1 MAPKSGFSFDIISE
15 VDLQEMDNA
24 VNQANKELAQRYD
37 FRDSKASIAYDR
49 KEKLITLIADD
60 DFKLRALTDI
70 LVTRMAKRGISLK
83 SLKFNDPEKAFE
95 GYLRQKVE
103 ICMGIDKERAKEL
116 TGIIKGFGLKVQT
129 QIEGEKIKVSSAKK
143 DELQVVIIHLKG
155 LDFSIPLNFEN
166 YR

>member
-1 MAPKSGFSFDIISE
+1 MANFSFDIVSE

-37 FRDSKASIAYDR
+37 FKDSKASIAYDR
-49 KEKLITLIADD
+49 KEKTVTLIADD
-60 DFKLRALTDI
+60 EFKLRALTDI

-83 SLKFNDPEKAFE
+83 SLKFNDAEKAFE
-95 GYLRQKVE
+95 GYLRQLVE
-103 ICMGIDKERAKEL
+103 IRMGIDKEKAKEL
-116 TGIIKGFGLKVQT
+116 TGIIKGLGLKVQA

-143 DELQVVIIHLKG
+143 DELQAVISHLKG
-155 LDFSIPLNFEN
+155 LDFAIPLGFCN

>member
-1 MAPKSGFSFDIISE
+1 MANFSFDIVSE

-37 FRDSKASIAYDR
+37 FRGSKASIAYDR
-49 KEKLITLIADD
+49 KEELVTLTADD

-83 SLKFNDPEKAFE
+83 SLKFDEPEKAFE
-95 GYLRQKVE
+95 GYLRQKVT
-103 ICMGIDKERAKEL
+103 ICMGIDKEKAKEL
-116 TGIIKGFGLKVQT
+116 IGIIKGLGLKVQA

-143 DELQVVIIHLKG
+143 DELQAVIMYLKG
-155 LDFSIPLNFEN
+155 LDFSIPLNFGN

>member
-1 MAPKSGFSFDIISE
+1 MANFSFDIVSE

-37 FRDSKASIAYDR
+37 FKDSKASIVYDR
-49 KEKLITLIADD
+49 QEKKITLIADN

-70 LVTRMAKRGISLK
+70 LVTRMAKRGISIK

-95 GYLRQKVE
+95 GYLRQSVD
-103 ICMGIDKERAKEL
+103 ICCGIDKEKAKEL
-116 TGIIKGFGLKVQT
+116 TGIIKKLGLKVQT
-129 QIEGEKIKVSSAKK
+129 QIEGEKIKVNSAKK
-143 DELQVVIIHLKG
+143 DELQAVIAHVKG
-155 LDFSIPLNFEN
+155 LNFSIPLNFSN

>member
-1 MAPKSGFSFDIISE
+1 MANFSFDIVSE

-37 FRDSKASIAYDR
+37 FKGSSASIAYDR
-49 KEKLITLIADD
+49 KEKKVTLIADN

-70 LVTRMAKRGISLK
+70 LATRMAKRGIFLK
-83 SLKFNDPEKAFE
+83 SLKFNDPERAFQ
-95 GYLRQKVE
+95 GYLRQVVD
-103 ICMGIDKERAKEL
+103 ICMGIDKEKAKEL
-116 TGIIKGFGLKVQT
+116 TGIIKDLGLKVQT

-143 DELQVVIIHLKG
+143 DELQAVIVHLKG
-155 LDFSIPLNFEN
+155 LEFPIPLNFCN

>member
-1 MAPKSGFSFDIISE
+1 MANFSFDIISE

-24 VNQANKELAQRYD
+24 INQANKELSQRYD
-37 FRDSKASIAYDR
+37 FRDSKSSIAYGR
-49 KEKLITLIADD
+49 KEESITLVADD

-70 LVTRMAKRGISLK
+70 LTTRMAKRGISLK

-95 GYLRQKVE
+95 GYLRQKVN

-116 TGIIKGFGLKVQT
+116 TGIIKGLGLKVQT
-129 QIEGEKIKVSSAKK
+129 QIEGEKVKVSSARK
-143 DELQVVIIHLKG
+143 DELQAVIMHLKG
-155 LDFSIPLNFEN
+155 LDFSIPLNFGN